1 MKPKTMVIAIGILI
15 AFCAGIYFWAEW
27 QKREFDASLSKPPS
41 VEQEAHAEPTAGDEE
56 AAGHWHNGEWHNG
69 THETPAEPLK
79 QLPPNGGSALS
90 EIPLG
95 NYFDFSQF
103 SEEQLREM
111 AAQYW
116 RQLGVPPPPD
126 GYTYIWDDDPQH
138 ELGITARR
146 DANGQPILL
155 PEGDPIFRVT
165 TELGFRPTPE
175 QFARYEE
182 VRKEVDR
189 LYGVDPGR
197 VQQLIAQLEQMEREY
212 IGEIPSVHW
221 SNYFPPDWTEEQIRE
236 VDRRAS
242 KEAVRLKYAEYR
254 KMGLDYLIPP
264 QHR

>member
-1 MKPKTMVIAIGILI
+1 MNRKTMVIAIGILLG
-15 AFCAGIYFWAEW
+15 FCAGIHFYAEW
-27 QKREFDASLSKPPS
+27 QKREFDASLPKPPS

-69 THETPAEPLK
+69 THETSAEPLK

-90 EIPLG
+90 EIPPG

-155 PEGDPIFRVT
+155 PEGDPIFSVT
-165 TELGFRPTPE
+165 TQLGFRPTPE